1 MASRND
7 WFSKHK
13 AIEMIIAT
21 KNISARVRVTRARD
35 RARERERERE
45 RAIVSYFDTM
55 FIIRL
60 ARTRTVTMC
69 LHFIDFRRKIE
80 A

>member
-35 RARERERERE
+35 RAREREREK
-45 RAIVSYFDTM
+45 AIVSYFDTM

>member
-45 RAIVSYFDTM
+45 QLCPTSTQCSLFA
-55 FIIRL
+55 
-60 ARTRTVTMC
+60 
-69 LHFIDFRRKIE
+69 
-80 A
+80 